1 VSILPIRILGDP
13 VLREPCSDVVTFD
26 RHLRTLCRD
35 MLDTM
40 YDAPGV
46 GLAASQVGLSLRL
59 FVFDA
64 ERGAG
69 PGVVANPVL
78 LDLAGEV
85 VEEEGCLS
93 IPSMWASTPRAER
106 ARVTGLDEHG
116 RPVSLV
122 GEGLLARIFQ
132 HETDHVNGMLFIDR
146 LGEDERRQVMAALR
160 DRDLAGGA
168 TRSIG
173 SSSGSDRPAGL
184 RP

>member
-1 VSILPIRILGDP
+1 MSILPIRVLGDP
-13 VLREPCSDVVTFD
+13 VLREPCGDVVTFD

-46 GLAASQVGLSLRL
+46 GLAAPQVGLSLRL

-64 ERGAG
+64 EHGTS

-78 LDLAGEV
+78 SDLKGAG

-93 IPSMWASTPRAER
+93 IPNLWASTPRAER
-106 ARVTGLDEHG
+106 ARVSGVDENG
-116 RPVSLV
+116 RPVSLI

-146 LGEDERRQVMAALR
+146 LGDEERRQVMSALR
-160 DRDLAGGA
+160 DRDLASGA
-168 TRSIG
+168 AR
-173 SSSGSDRPAGL
+173 SSGPSPPPSRRAGRRP
-184 RP
+184 

>member
-1 VSILPIRILGDP
+1 LSILPIRTLGDP
-13 VLREPCSDVVTFD
+13 VLREPCSDVATFD
-26 RHLRTLCRD
+26 AHLRTLCRD
-35 MLDTM
+35 MLETM

-46 GLAASQVGLSLRL
+46 GLAAPQVGLSLRL

-64 ERGAG
+64 EGGAA

-78 LDLAGEV
+78 SELAGEL

-93 IPSMWASTPRAER
+93 LPSLWAPTPRSAQ
-106 ARVTGLDEHG
+106 ARVTGLDENG
-116 RPVSLV
+116 RPMSVM

-132 HETDHVNGMLFIDR
+132 HETDHVNGKMFIDR
-146 LGEDERRQVMAALR
+146 LEEEERRQVMAALR

-168 TRSIG
+168 AR
-173 SSSGSDRPAGL
+173 SSGRSAGSGRSAL